1 MSEDKINRKNVTVY
15 YGELDTTFDRKAMS
29 IQVTAELKPIN
40 KSTTYFGLYIV
51 SEKCLMEKF
60 ARNHYHN
67 YQPTEGFG
75 HYEFDMSAKLDPSW
89 DVILMDEV
97 LS

>member
-15 YGELDTTFDRKAMS
+15 YGELDTTFDGKAMS
-29 IQVTAELKPIN
+29 IQVTAELKPID

-60 ARNHYHN
+60 ARIHDTTTTIN
-67 YQPTEGFG
+67 QPK
-75 HYEFDMSAKLDPSW
+75 ALDTMNL
-89 DVILMDEV
+89 ICQ